1 MFFTRYKF
9 YPIDTG
15 GYVLMDDELDEQLL
29 TCHNLEIIEN
39 LTKILNEMDLEYP
52 DDVTKIH

>member
-1 MFFTRYKF
+1 
-9 YPIDTG
+9 
-15 GYVLMDDELDEQLL
+15 MDDELDEQLL